1 MSFLNTSETLA
12 VQVQIIKTHNLSKLN
27 MTQFILGSLGM
38 LLIIEGL
45 LYALFPNRM
54 KSMITSMLN
63 MNNDKLKWGGLMSA
77 ILGFIMLWSVIE

>member
-1 MSFLNTSETLA
+1 MSFFNTLETLA
-12 VQVQIIKTHNLSKLN
+12 VQIIKTYLSKLK

-45 LYALFPNRM
+45 LYALFPSRM
-54 KSMITSMLN
+54 KAMITSMLN

>member
-1 MSFLNTSETLA
+1 MSFLNTLETLA
-12 VQVQIIKTHNLSKLN
+12 VQVIKTHIFQKLN
-27 MTQFILGSLGM
+27 MTQFIIGSLGM

-54 KSMITSMLN
+54 KAMITSMLN
-63 MNNDKLKWGGLMSA
+63 MDNDKLKWGGLMSA

>member
-1 MSFLNTSETLA
+1 MSFLNTLETLA
-12 VQVQIIKTHNLSKLN
+12 DQVIKTHILSKLN

-45 LYALFPNRM
+45 LYALFPSRM
-54 KSMITSMLN
+54 KAMITSMLN

>member
-1 MSFLNTSETLA
+1 MSFLNTLETLA
-12 VQVQIIKTHNLSKLN
+12 VQVIKTHNLSKLD

-45 LYALFPNRM
+45 LYALFPSRM
-54 KSMITSMLN
+54 KAMITSMLN
-63 MNNDKLKWGGLMSA
+63 MDNDKLKWGGLMSA